1 MPDQTI
7 KCPKCGTQIPLTEA
21 LTGQIEQSIKLRYE
35 AEAAE
40 KAKDL
45 DKERM
50 ILKQKG
56 KELEAKG
63 KAINEQ
69 VAEQLKAERKEIAEA
84 ERKKAVAEQSDVVF
98 SIVGFPEDVRQVY
111 LGENSILDGAADG
124 AIVVDMTTTEPT
136 LAQEIAV
143 AAARKNVMAIDAL
156 VSGGDIGA
164 INAALS
170 IMVGGDKGAADV
182 VMPLFEIMGKS
193 IGYQGPAGAGQH
205 TKMCNQI
212 TLSGTLTGVAQA
224 LIYGH
229 QAGLDLDNLIGSI
242 SKGAAGCWV
251 LDHLAPKMAVHD
263 FDPGFYVEHFLKDL
277 GIALKEAERMNLQLP
292 GLEQAIGLYN
302 KVVEL
307 GHGRSSY
314 HALLVALEDLSKVD
328 ISE

>member
-1 MPDQTI
+1 MEIRERDMMKFELAKPETTRI
-7 KCPKCGTQIPLTEA
+7 GWVGTGIMGAPMCGHLLDAGYQAIIYTRTKA
-21 LTGQIEQSIKLRYE
+21 K
-35 AEAAE
+35 AE
-40 KAKDL
+40 KLL
-45 DKERM
+45 DRGAVWADSPKE
-50 ILKQKG
+50 
-56 KELEAKG
+56 
-63 KAINEQ
+63 
-69 VAEQLKAERKEIAEA
+69 VAEQA
-84 ERKKAVAEQSDVVF
+84 DVIF
-98 SIVGFPEDVRQVY
+98 SIVGFPADVRQVY
-111 LGENSILDGAADG
+111 LEENSILDGAKAG
-124 AIVVDMTTTEPT
+124 AIVVDMTTTEPS
-136 LAQEIAV
+136 LSKEIHS
-143 AAARKNVMAIDAL
+143 AAAKKDVSAIDAP

-170 IMVGGDKGAADV
+170 IMVGGDKEAVDA

-193 IGYQGPAGAGQH
+193 IGYQGAAGAGQH

-212 TLSGTLTGVAQA
+212 TLSGTLTGVSQA

-229 QAGLDLDNLIGSI
+229 QAGLDLETLIGSI

-314 HALLVALEDLSKVD
+314 HALLVAVEDLSKVD
-328 ISE
+328 ISK